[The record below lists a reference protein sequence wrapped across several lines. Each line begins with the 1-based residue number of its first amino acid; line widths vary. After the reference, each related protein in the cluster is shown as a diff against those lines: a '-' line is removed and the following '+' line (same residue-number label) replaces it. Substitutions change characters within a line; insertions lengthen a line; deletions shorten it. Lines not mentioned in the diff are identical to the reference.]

1 MEEPHIAAT
10 SPIEV
15 SLTSGEE
22 IWFCSCGKSATQPFC
37 DGSHKG
43 TGISPLAYTPTETG
57 PAWFCQCKR
66 SSTLPF
72 CDGSHNKL

>member
-1 MEEPHIAAT
+1 MEPHIADT

-15 SLTSGEE
+15 NLTEGEE
-22 IWFCSCGKSATQPFC
+22 IWFCSCGKSENQPFC

-43 TGISPLAYTPTETG
+43 TGISPLAYIPKETG
-57 PAWFCQCKR
+57 SAWFCQCKR

-72 CDGSHNKL
+72 CDGSHKKL

>member
-1 MEEPHIAAT
+1 MEPDIAAK

-15 SLTSGEE
+15 LLTAGEE

-43 TGISPLAYTPTETG
+43 TGISPLAYTPTESG
-57 PAWFCQCKR
+57 SAWFCQCKR
-66 SSTLPF
+66 SKNFPF
-72 CDGSHNKL
+72 CDGSHNSL